1 MILSEMRMLSFG
13 MECCHLGL
21 YVIIWDE
28 SVIIWWVAVIIWEVY
43 VIIWGVDVFIWTGVL
58 SSGGR

>member
-1 MILSEMRMLSFG
+1 
-13 MECCHLGL
+13 MEFCHLGL